1 MKLRRDTRAFLFALA
16 TVAGTAAVGVL
27 SDLATARLAPQPD
40 VYGPPVPNELR
51 EVRGGWLGIRWRAG
65 SAKHDAP

>member
-16 TVAGTAAVGVL
+16 LTAGTSLVAVL
-27 SDLATARLAPQPD
+27 SDLATARLSPQPQ
-40 VYGPPVPNELR
+40 VYGPPVPPEQR

-65 SAKHDAP
+65 SARHDAR